1 MSLGLPNFNFI
12 FQSKGV
18 SAIERSARG
27 IVAVI
32 LKDDTEGEE
41 QNVYNKVDD
50 VDFTQW
56 TEDNYNYLKLIYE
69 GAPSKVIAMRVATNV
84 ESYNAVLKKL
94 KDLKWN
100 YLCIPGIKAAD
111 TTMIGAWI
119 KQYRND
125 EKKTFKVVLPHY
137 AGDHEGIINFTTE
150 NITSSVT
157 GKKHTAA
164 EYCARIA
171 GILAGLSLSRSST
184 FYVLNDVSSA
194 EVPDDPNERI
204 DAGELILTF
213 DGSQYKIGRGVNSLT
228 SFTATKTEDFRKIKI
243 VEGMDLYMDDI
254 RDTFEKYYV
263 GKVINDYDNK
273 QMFVAAISSYH
284 KELLGDDEDVEQDE
298 YERHTDKVFSDR
310 LARYERSG
318 KSGEDV
324 VNPWD
329 EIEDIKSDPFTLL
342 FPEDAPMDEK
352 VAAILEFME
361 GLTEAQRDLV
371 YDHLGAW
378 KYLEDVRREE
388 EARTGKTVTQ
398 QAISNRWNKIIA
410 KGCKHFGVEKSRK
423 RKK

>member
-1 MSLGLPNFNFI
+1 MSTNLDNI
-12 FQSKGV
+12 IIRTVV
-18 SAIERSARG
+18 SIK
-27 IVAVI
+27 AVI
-32 LKDDTEGEE
+32 
-41 QNVYNKVDD
+41 
-50 VDFTQW
+50 
-56 TEDNYNYLKLIYE
+56 
-69 GAPSKVIAMRVATNV
+69 
-84 ESYNAVLKKL
+84 
-94 KDLKWN
+94 
-100 YLCIPGIKAAD
+100 
-111 TTMIGAWI
+111 
-119 KQYRND
+119 
-125 EKKTFKVVLPHY
+125 
-137 AGDHEGIINFTTE
+137 DH
-150 NITSSVT
+150 
-157 GKKHTAA
+157 
-164 EYCARIA
+164 
-171 GILAGLSLSRSST
+171 
-184 FYVLNDVSSA
+184 
-194 EVPDDPNERI
+194 
-204 DAGELILTF
+204 
-213 DGSQYKIGRGVNSLT
+213 
-228 SFTATKTEDFRKIKI
+228 
-243 VEGMDLYMDDI
+243 
-254 RDTFEKYYV
+254 
-263 GKVINDYDNK
+263 
-273 QMFVAAISSYH
+273 
-284 KELLGDDEDVEQDE
+284 DEDVEQDE